1 MAEHDMTCGDAQIE
15 AEIKELEGI
24 VREGKERTKKRR
36 AHGTANAITGRKP
49 EDRDASRGRRRGKGT
64 HDDGGGKGQAAPS
77 SAGAAQDG
85 SDNNQ
90 GGGGD
95 AEAAAEVEAWAHGEE
110 DGASAEGEEPSES
123 PSDFFVEA
131 LDPREL
137 KKSGKAT
144 PLEVCVNVHACV
156 HACVRVFVH
165 ACERACVRKCVGGV
179 MRKLRVCRRAGSSA
193 HAACWSYRTSWTVRL
208 PPPAVKITQARV
220 R

>member
-1 MAEHDMTCGDAQIE
+1 MEEHDLTCGEGQIE

-24 VREGKERTKKRR
+24 VREGKERNKKRR
-36 AHGTANAITGRKP
+36 AHSAANAMTGSKQ
-49 EDRDASRGRRRGKGT
+49 EDRDAGRGRRRGGGT
-64 HDDGGGKGQAAPS
+64 HDGGGGKGQTAPS

-95 AEAAAEVEAWAHGEE
+95 AEGAAEAEAWAHGEE

-123 PSDFFVEA
+123 PSNFFVEA

-137 KKSGKAT
+137 KMSGKAT
-144 PLEVCVNVHACV
+144 PLEVCVCV
-156 HACVRVFVH
+156 
-165 ACERACVRKCVGGV
+165 RACVYVYTRVCGWCDEED
-179 MRKLRVCRRAGSSA
+179 RVCRRAGGA

-208 PPPAVKITQARV
+208 PPPAVEITQASV